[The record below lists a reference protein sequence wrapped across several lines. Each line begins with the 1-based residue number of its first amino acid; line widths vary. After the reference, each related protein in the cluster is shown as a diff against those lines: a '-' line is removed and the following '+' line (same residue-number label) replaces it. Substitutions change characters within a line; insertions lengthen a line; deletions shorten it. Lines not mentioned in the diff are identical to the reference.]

1 MPLDAS
7 AASNLLLLT
16 WNDDSIDQLLP
27 EYFPELDVAVFKD
40 ETLAARMFVCTNSKT
55 TKTQPKAECF

>member
-16 WNDDSIDQLLP
+16 WRDDSIDQLLP

-40 ETLAARMFVCTNSKT
+40 GTLAARMLVRTNSKT
-55 TKTQPKAECF
+55 AKTQPKAECC

>member
-16 WNDDSIDQLLP
+16 WSDDSTDQLLP
-27 EYFPELDVAVFKD
+27 EYFTELDIAVFMD
-40 ETLAARMFVCTNSKT
+40 EARAARMSVRTRSSS
-55 TKTQPKAECF
+55 E